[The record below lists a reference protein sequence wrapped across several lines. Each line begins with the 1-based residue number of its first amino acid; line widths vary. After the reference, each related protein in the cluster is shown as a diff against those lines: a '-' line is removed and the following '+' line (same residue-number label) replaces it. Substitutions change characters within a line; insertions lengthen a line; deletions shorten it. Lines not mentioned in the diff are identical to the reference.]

1 MKIVGPL
8 FGWWPVI
15 CFSIF
20 PILFATPEPV
30 VRGEGRVGCGQYDI
44 FRPAAAR
51 DMIPVQCMRRRGR
64 LDAVV
69 ITAGCH
75 LIENK
80 WDILPQRVQF
90 EKTLIEPFK
99 I

>member
-1 MKIVGPL
+1 M
-8 FGWWPVI
+8 
-15 CFSIF
+15 
-20 PILFATPEPV
+20 
-30 VRGEGRVGCGQYDI
+30 
-44 FRPAAAR
+44 
-51 DMIPVQCMRRRGR
+51 
-64 LDAVV
+64 DAVV

-99 I
+99 ILSRRRNLSWLEHENNMKCIGKLDINGVCVAKSAIVAKP